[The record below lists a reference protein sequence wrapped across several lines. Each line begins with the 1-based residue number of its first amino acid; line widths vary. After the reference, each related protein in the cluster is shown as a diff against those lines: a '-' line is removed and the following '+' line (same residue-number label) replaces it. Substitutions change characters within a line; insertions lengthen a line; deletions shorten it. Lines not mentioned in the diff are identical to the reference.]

1 MCIYKKKKYVF
12 QCKIKNL
19 FNYFN
24 LKGEDIML
32 DKKLFELIFKI
43 LLFANCIINIL

>member
-1 MCIYKKKKYVF
+1 M
-12 QCKIKNL
+12 QNKIF

-24 LKGEDIML
+24 LKGEDIIL

-43 LLFANCIINIL
+43 LLFANCITNIP

>member
-1 MCIYKKKKYVF
+1 MQKKIF
-12 QCKIKNL
+12 

-24 LKGEDIML
+24 LKGEDIIL

-43 LLFANCIINIL
+43 LLFANCITNIP